1 MPATKQ
7 FWDSNLWVYLF
18 IVSTDPQDVAKQS
31 KLLSMLA
38 ATPDITISTQVI
50 NEVANVLLQKFR
62 YDDKRVESI
71 VDHISQS
78 VAVQPLTLNFSKK
91 ALELRQKYTLSWF
104 DALIVA
110 AALET
115 NCDVL
120 YTEDMQHGLV
130 IEGKLTILNPFIVQ
144 P

>member
-7 FWDSNLWVYLF
+7 FWDSNLWAYLF

-78 VAVQPLTLNFSKK
+78 VEVQPLTLNFSKK
-91 ALELRQKYTLSWF
+91 ALKLRQKYTLSWF

-130 IEGKLTILNPFIVQ
+130 IEGKLTIQNPFIVQ